1 MKALLTTLCIIAIA
15 SVAWAEKP
23 VQTIDDPVFLVECAF
38 QNVVYNWDFS
48 ESDNGF
54 TNAECDVEGV
64 PVWEYGYWPDG
75 DVICWGTGLM
85 ADYPNEAGQSLISP
99 SFLVDASTYMVEVAH
114 WYHIETSYDGGNL
127 SVNGMVVEP
136 MIGYPD
142 DEISDSVNFYAWC
155 VDGEP
160 GFTGSA
166 GDDLVTSCFDL
177 SAFLDETVQLSFDF
191 GSDSS
196 VTYPGWTIFR
206 VSVGSDVVPVDG
218 TTWSA
223 VKSMFR

>member
-1 MKALLTTLCIIAIA
+1 LLTTLCIIAIA
-15 SVAWAEKP
+15 SVAWADKP

-38 QNVVYNWDFS
+38 QNVMYNWDFNEGDS
-48 ESDNGF
+48 GF
-54 TNAECDVEGV
+54 TTALCEDGAV
-64 PVWEYGYWPDG
+64 PTWQYGYWAEI
-75 DVICWGTGLM
+75 DVNAWFTGTSEE
-85 ADYPNEAGQSLISP
+85 DYHSESGHSLISP

-114 WYHIETSYDGGNL
+114 WYNIETSYDGGNL

-160 GFTGSA
+160 GFTGLS
-166 GDDLVTSCFDL
+166 GTEVVHSCFDL
-177 SAFLDETVQLSFDF
+177 SAFLGETVQLSFDF

-196 VTYPGWTIFR
+196 VTYPGWAIFR

-223 VKSMFR
+223 VKGMFR

>member
-23 VQTIDDPVFLVECAF
+23 VQTLDDPVFLVECAF
-38 QNVVYNWDFS
+38 QNVVYNWDFA

-54 TNAECDVEGV
+54 TNAECDVEGL
-64 PVWEYGYWPDG
+64 PIWEYGYQPDFDINIWATVLL
-75 DVICWGTGLM
+75 DV
-85 ADYPNEAGQSLISP
+85 YSYEAGQSLISP

-114 WYHIETSYDGGNL
+114 SYDIETSYDGGNL
-127 SVNGMVVEP
+127 SVNGVVVEP
-136 MIGYPD
+136 MMGYPD
-142 DEISDSVNFYAWC
+142 DEISDSPFYYAWC

-160 GFTGSA
+160 GFTGSVD
-166 GDDLVTSCFDL
+166 GLVHSCFDL
-177 SAFLDETVQLSFDF
+177 SAFLGETVQLSFDF
-191 GSDSS
+191 GSDNS
-196 VTYPGWTIFR
+196 VNYPGWWIFN
-206 VSVGSDVVPVDG
+206 VKVGSDVVPVDG